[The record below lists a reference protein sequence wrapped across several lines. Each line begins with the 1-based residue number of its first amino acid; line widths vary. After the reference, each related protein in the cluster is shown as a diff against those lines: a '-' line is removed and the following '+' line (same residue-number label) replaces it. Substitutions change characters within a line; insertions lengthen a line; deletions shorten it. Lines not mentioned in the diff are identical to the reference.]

1 MAFGAC
7 GAATWTGTCEVTG
20 LKIQEQW
27 PKVKQGRAVAA
38 APSEGQRMEQ
48 GIAAAPSEGQREA
61 GVEQGIA
68 AAPSEGQRMEQ
79 GIAAAPSEGQRVEQG
94 IAAAPSEGQRT
105 HQEALNQVLKR
116 HLAEA
121 WRLEPGRRQK
131 VERRQRQG
139 GQRGSNS

>member
-1 MAFGAC
+1 C

-20 LKIQEQW
+20 LKI

-48 GIAAAPSEGQREA
+48 GIAAAPSEGQR
-61 GVEQGIA
+61 VEQGIA

-79 GIAAAPSEGQRVEQG
+79 GIAAAPSEGQRMEQG

-121 WRLEPGRRQK
+121 WRLEPGRRQ
-131 VERRQRQG
+131 
-139 GQRGSNS
+139 